1 MCECVYE
8 CVNWAVP
15 MSVTT
20 VLRPFARSELLL
32 LSVLLYNESAQKYAT
47 FSAAQPSWQALVSM
61 CACVCVCACVDV
73 CLRCN
78 KQALGVYLCV
88 RV

>member
-1 MCECVYE
+1 
-8 CVNWAVP
+8 

-20 VLRPFARSELLL
+20 VLLPFARSELLL

-47 FSAAQPSWQALVSM
+47 FSAAQPSWQPLAS
-61 CACVCVCACVDV
+61 ACVCVCASVDV
-73 CLRCN
+73 SLRCN
-78 KQALGVYLCV
+78 KLALGVYLCACECE